1 MTRKHYIVLAEAL
14 LMARPGG
21 PRSAVRMADQ
31 WRSDVIAI
39 ANALASDNPRF
50 DRERFYTA
58 AGF

>member
-1 MTRKHYIVLAEAL
+1 MTRKDYTMIAEAL

-21 PRSAVRMADQ
+21 ARSAVRMADQ
-31 WRSDVIAI
+31 WRYDVIAI
-39 ANALASDNPRF
+39 ANALQADNGRF